1 MGAESS
7 LLKSCEL
14 GEPLD
19 VNTQDWSI
27 HPGRRSDGSK
37 VTVFVNKNKEEEDEE
52 HIKNATRV
60 NTCNLEIKIYTNL
73 L

>member
-7 LLKSCEL
+7 FLSSCEL

-19 VNTQDWSI
+19 VAAQDWSI

-37 VTVFVNKNKEEEDEE
+37 VTVFVNKHKDEKDEE
-52 HIKNATRV
+52 HIQNATRV
-60 NTCNLEIKIYTNL
+60 GST
-73 L
+73 